1 MPTTNPVPSQ
11 DPSDLL
17 FNAGKLDEVVSGSN
31 ATYTDRL
38 GISRRTMAGIDAAA
52 DVVLG
57 GLGYAPPVAYAAGIA
72 LTLTTQTV
80 EYAGKVYAPKVAN
93 LPFTT
98 SGTFETAK
106 FRLIQG
112 VASADLAA
120 SGGAAMVGY
129 LPAGTGAALDITVQ
143 SKLRETV
150 SVNDFGAVGNGVTND
165 TSAFTALELEFTG
178 QIIDLTGLTYV
189 VNAYPTGN
197 TYVNGNFI
205 VSSITIEAAQDKAT
219 ISSSTDTGGVDAAY
233 SGGVIPLPTISGRT
247 NTDTLLV
254 DASSNSRS
262 EFVRAVNIG
271 SIYSWAKGN
280 VSGNYSAR
288 QSLAWVPQSA
298 NIASEEC
305 WVWGGFRGINLAS
318 IYSGCENESNANI
331 AVRSSYAT
339 GRNSA
344 NFASTG
350 SYAGRGGG
358 ARFTVTVTTGAVT
371 AIAINSAGAN
381 YLVGDAFVFYDR
393 SSSGAGAAA
402 TVATINGTGGITGIT
417 LSSGGSGYSS
427 RVDAT
432 VDNGTGDFSA
442 NVATSASVTSGQTSG
457 NFATFT
463 QTTSGLRS
471 ASVASSNGTTS
482 GENAGQL
489 ASDVGTASGAQSAVI
504 ASNGSTASGVGSAV
518 VAGNNSQAT
527 ADGALVF
534 GRRTIN
540 NQIRS
545 FAFGDNATGSA
556 STANRKFHM
565 FATGNMS
572 IAGTLTQSA
581 IFTDYAEYF
590 ENATNGKID
599 LGVLVA
605 LDGRKVKPTQ
615 EGDDILGVVS
625 ATASIAAGDSPFQW
639 SKRHMTGEFGQLLYH
654 DILDPDWQP
663 MVADPNWKRP
673 AGAESIGQDAPLIPN
688 PIAQPTISVPIENP
702 DYQPDVA
709 NVPRSERPDE
719 WTCVG
724 LLGQVHVRIA
734 SDVQVGDYIAAG
746 DGGIGIKSATATNMR
761 CMEIRKPF
769 DPAKC
774 YAVALC
780 LVR

>member
-1 MPTTNPVPSQ
+1 MSALSIQPTYPVFTETDGLPLENGYIWIGAANLDPQGNPINVYWDAALTIPAAQPIRTLNGYPSRNGTPGRLYVNSDYSIRVQ
-11 DPSDLL
+11 DSKGSLVYSAPATTERYSE
-17 FNAGKLDEVVSGSN
+17 AVVN
-31 ATYTDRL
+31 
-38 GISRRTMAGIDAAA
+38 IAAA
-52 DVVLG
+52 DVSFTQAG
-57 GLGYAPPVAYAAGIA
+57 ATAPADTRNVQEK
-72 LTLTTQTV
+72 LE
-80 EYAGKVYAPKVAN
+80 EYVTP
-93 LPFTT
+93 P
-98 SGTFETAK
+98 
-106 FRLIQG
+106 
-112 VASADLAA
+112 
-120 SGGAAMVGY
+120 
-129 LPAGTGAALDITVQ
+129 
-143 SKLRETV
+143 
-150 SVNDFGAVGNGVTND
+150 DFGAVGDGAFND
-165 TSAFTALELEFTG
+165 TMAFADLESVYTG
-178 QIIDLTGLTYV
+178 QIIDLAGETYL

-205 VSSITIEAAQDKAT
+205 VGGLTIEAAQDKAA
-219 ISSSTDTGGVDAAY
+219 ISSSTDTGGVDSAY

-254 DASSNSRS
+254 DASENCRS

-280 VSGNYSAR
+280 VSGNYSSR

-298 NIASEEC
+298 NMASEEC

-331 AVRSSYAT
+331 AARSSYAT

-381 YLVGDAFVFYDR
+381 YLVGDALRFFDR
-393 SSSGAGAAA
+393 SGSGAGATA
-402 TVATINGTGGITGIT
+402 TVATINGTGGITSIT

-432 VDNGTGDFSA
+432 VDNDTGDFSA
-442 NVATSASVTSGQTSG
+442 NVATSASVTSGETSG

-489 ASDVGTASGAQSAVI
+489 ASDTGTASGAQSAVL

-540 NQIRS
+540 NQTRS
-545 FAFGDNATGSA
+545 FAFGDAVSGSP

-565 FATGNMS
+565 FANGNMS

-590 ENATNGKID
+590 ENLDNGAIA
-599 LGVLVA
+599 LGTLVS
-605 LDGRKVKPTQ
+605 LEGRKVKPTQ
-615 EGDDILGVVS
+615 QGDAILGVVS
-625 ATASIAAGDSPFQW
+625 ATASIAAGDSPFTW
-639 SKRHMTGEFGQLLYH
+639 SQRYLTGEFGEMLYH

-663 MVADPNWKRP
+663 MVKDPSWRPIGDDETMADC
-673 AGAESIGQDAPLIPN
+673 PLISNPN
-688 PIAQPTISVPIENP
+688 PQPMVSVPIENP
-702 DYQPDVA
+702 DYKPELE

-724 LLGQVHVRIA
+724 LLGQVHVRVGA
-734 SDVQVGDYIAAG
+734 DVQVGDFIAAG
-746 DGGIGIKSATATNMR
+746 NGGTGVNSTTATNMS

-769 DPAKC
+769 DAAKG
-774 YAVALC
+774 YAVAFC
-780 LVR
+780 LLK

>member
-1 MPTTNPVPSQ
+1 MSALSIQVPFPVFNDRDGQPLENGYVWIGTANLYPITNAVPVFFDAALTIPAAQPLRTINGYIS
-11 DPSDLL
+11 
-17 FNAGKLDEVVSGSN
+17 NAGTPAQVYIDGVNFSILVQDSKGSMVYNFPDGTGLSPTIN
-31 ATYTDRL
+31 AESVIYD
-38 GISRRTMAGIDAAA
+38 
-52 DVVLG
+52 
-57 GLGYAPPVAYAAGIA
+57 P
-72 LTLTTQTV
+72 
-80 EYAGKVYAPKVAN
+80 
-93 LPFTT
+93 PFTGGVQT
-98 SGTFETAK
+98 NAEDK
-106 FRLIQG
+106 FAQTISPQ
-112 VASADLAA
+112 
-120 SGGAAMVGY
+120 
-129 LPAGTGAALDITVQ
+129 
-143 SKLRETV
+143 
-150 SVNDFGAVGNGVTND
+150 DFGAVGNGVTDD
-165 TSAFTALELEFTG
+165 TNAFDALELHITG
-178 QIIDLTGLTYV
+178 SIINLGGASY
-189 VNAYPTGN
+189 AIGSYPTGN
-197 TYVNGNFI
+197 TYVNGSFVI
-205 VSSITIEAAQDKAT
+205 SGTTFDAAQDKAT
-219 ISSSTDTGGVDAAY
+219 ISSATDTGGVDPAY

-247 NTDTLLV
+247 NNNTLMIL
-254 DASSNSRS
+254 ASQDSRS

-371 AIAINSAGAN
+371 AVAINDAGAN
-381 YLVGDAFVFYDR
+381 YLVGDALRFFDR
-393 SSSGAGAAA
+393 SGPGTGAAA
-402 TVATINGTGGITGIT
+402 TVATINGAGGITSIGLT
-417 LSSGGSGYSS
+417 SGGSGYSN

-432 VDNGTGDFSA
+432 IDNGTGDFSA
-442 NVATSASVTSGQTSG
+442 NVATSASVTSGQTSA
-457 NFATFT
+457 NLATFI

-489 ASDVGTASGAQSAVI
+489 ASDVGTASGNQSAVV
-504 ASNGSTASGVGSAV
+504 ASNGSTASGVGAAV
-518 VAGNNSQAT
+518 LAGNNSQAT

-540 NQIRS
+540 DQTRS

-565 FATGNMS
+565 FANGDMS

-590 ENATNGKID
+590 ENLNNGEIT
-599 LGVLVA
+599 LGTLVA
-605 LDGRKVKPTQ
+605 LEGRKVKPTQ
-615 EGDDILGVVS
+615 DGDDILGVVS

-639 SKRHMTGEFGQLLYH
+639 AKRHMTGEFGQVLYH

-663 MVADPNWKRP
+663 MVTDPNWKRP
-673 AGAESIGQDAPLIPN
+673 AGTEATGQDAPLIRN
-688 PIAQPTISVPIENP
+688 PVAQTMVSVPIENP
-702 DYQPDVA
+702 DYDETQK
-709 NVPRSERPDE
+709 NVPRSKRPNE

-724 LLGQVHVRIA
+724 LLGQVHVRVA
-734 SDVQVGDYIAAG
+734 SDVQVGEFVAAG
-746 DGGIGIKSATATNMR
+746 DGGVGIKSATATNMR

-769 DPAKC
+769 DAAKG
-774 YAVALC
+774 YAVAFC
-780 LVR
+780 LLK